1 MDESHDLEHRKAG
14 CIYQHQFFKDII
26 SSIGNVTKIKV
37 FNTYEENIKNFHYDD
52 FDVFLW
58 TGGLGNIYLS
68 NQHNKDQL
76 YVCEKILELD
86 KPLWG
91 SCWGLQVIATC
102 FGEKIVKTNKS
113 EFGFAKNI
121 NILHKHEVYQN
132 KLNFFTA
139 PGHHYD
145 HLERIGCADLFI
157 DTFNYNA
164 HTTCSDALWA
174 GVPVVTKKGSQFSSR
189 VAASLL
195 SSLGLNELIT
205 ETKDDYKNLI
215 LNLSLNHKK
224 LFEIKKKLKNNILNY
239 PLFDTLTY
247 TKNFEKSLIKIYE
260 NRLNNLKDEDIEI

>member
-76 YVCEKILELD
+76 YVCEKILKLD

-91 SCWGLQVIATC
+91 SCWGLQVVATC
-102 FGEKIVKTNKS
+102 FGEKIVKTNRS

-121 NILHKHEVYQN
+121 NILHKHDVYQN

-145 HLERIGCADLFI
+145 HLENINSEFQI
-157 DTFNYNA
+157 
-164 HTTCSDALWA
+164 
-174 GVPVVTKKGSQFSSR
+174 VSQNDISIQSI
-189 VAASLL
+189 S
-195 SSLGLNELIT
+195 
-205 ETKDDYKNLI
+205 
-215 LNLSLNHKK
+215 HK
-224 LFEIKKKLKNNILNY
+224 
-239 PLFDTLTY
+239 
-247 TKNFEKSLIKIYE
+247 TKNIFCTQYHPELPFNFIGSLMSYWKDNYLKIFTEKEFNKRIEL
-260 NRLNNLKDEDIEI
+260 LNNLEDKDKFNRTMELKNWLKNL